1 MNYLNIIL
9 GNICSLLAMGSD
21 SISSAQRSI
30 KRVLWIQNLSQA
42 IYCLGAVFLNAYSA
56 CAQNLV
62 SILRN
67 LVAICKISSKW
78 LEWSL
83 TILGVALGL
92 AFNNRGWVG
101 LLPVIANL
109 QYTLVIFRYPDRQ
122 RALKISFLISVLS
135 FAVFNIV
142 LWNFVGVASDL
153 FVSITTA
160 IMLIRDKK
168 SPPAEN

>member
-21 SISSAQRSI
+21 SISSAQRST
-30 KRVLWIQNLSQA
+30 KRVLWMQNISQV

-109 QYTLVIFRYPDRQ
+109 QYTLVIFRFRGNE
-122 RALKISFLISVLS
+122 RILKLSFLINALLFSIFNGAVLS
-135 FAVFNIV
+135 I
-142 LWNFVGVASDL
+142 VGVFTNLVVAIS
-153 FVSITTA
+153 TA
-160 IMLIRDKK
+160 ISLAK
-168 SPPAEN
+168 SKS

>member
-21 SISSAQRSI
+21 SISSAQRST
-30 KRVLWIQNLSQA
+30 KRVLWMQNLSQV

-109 QYTLVIFRYPDRQ
+109 QYTLVIFRFRGNE
-122 RALKISFLISVLS
+122 RILKLSFLINALLFSIFNGAVLS
-135 FAVFNIV
+135 I
-142 LWNFVGVASDL
+142 VGVFTNLVVAIS
-153 FVSITTA
+153 TA
-160 IMLIRDKK
+160 ISLAK
-168 SPPAEN
+168 SKS

>member
-109 QYTLVIFRYPDRQ
+109 QYTLVIFRFRGNE
-122 RALKISFLISVLS
+122 RILKLSFLINALLFSIFNGAVLS
-135 FAVFNIV
+135 I
-142 LWNFVGVASDL
+142 VGVFTNLVVAIS
-153 FVSITTA
+153 TA
-160 IMLIRDKK
+160 ISLAK
-168 SPPAEN
+168 SKS